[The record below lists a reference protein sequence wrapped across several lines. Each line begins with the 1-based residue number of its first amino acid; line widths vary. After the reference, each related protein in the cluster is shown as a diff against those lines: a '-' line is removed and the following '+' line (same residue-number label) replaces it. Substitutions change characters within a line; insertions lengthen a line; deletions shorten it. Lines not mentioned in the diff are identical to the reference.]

1 MRKRQKA
8 FLFILGALFLVSCG
22 KTEQKETAASK
33 TEVTQEVKTEQT
45 AEISKPAE
53 NPYLAAPTDAIT
65 HFDSSQSDAFP
76 YIID

>member
-1 MRKRQKA
+1 MRKKQKA

-22 KTEQKETAASK
+22 KTEQKEIAAEK

-53 NPYLAAPTDAIT
+53 NHI
-65 HFDSSQSDAFP
+65 
-76 YIID
+76 